1 MVPTPVPAAGAR
13 PLSAITAFGRL
24 ASRLIWRTA
33 HWTGPQRWND
43 AIALVVGFVMWFV
56 GVGLIWFAI
65 QTIKNPTPGFPIY
78 VQRTWQT
85 ILIVLGVVLIV
96 GVFF

>member
-1 MVPTPVPAAGAR
+1 M
-13 PLSAITAFGRL
+13 AF
-24 ASRLIWRTA
+24 
-33 HWTGPQRWND
+33 
-43 AIALVVGFVMWFV
+43 VVGFVMWFV

-78 VQRTWQT
+78 VQRTWHT
-85 ILIVLGVVLIV
+85 ILILLGVVLIV